1 MDDEMEMTNLWE
13 ETVRV
18 LNRNGL
24 DFDKDVIQVQTAEGY
39 IDKEL
44 FKMMAMAI
52 YYDSGYGSAEIRED
66 LTIVGEGWWLE
77 RDEYDG
83 SEWWAFCAT
92 PALLENNAG
101 APKLTTYDYEEE
113 E

>member
-1 MDDEMEMTNLWE
+1 MDEMTNLWE

-18 LNRNGL
+18 LNRHNL

-39 IDKEL
+39 IEKEL

-52 YYDSGYGSAEIRED
+52 NYDSGYGSAEIRED
-66 LTIVGEGWWLE
+66 LIILGVDWWLE
-77 RDEYDG
+77 RGEYDG
-83 SEWWAFCAT
+83 SEWWDFRT
-92 PALLENNAG
+92 MPPLLENNAG
-101 APKLTTYDYEEE
+101 APRLTTYDYEEE